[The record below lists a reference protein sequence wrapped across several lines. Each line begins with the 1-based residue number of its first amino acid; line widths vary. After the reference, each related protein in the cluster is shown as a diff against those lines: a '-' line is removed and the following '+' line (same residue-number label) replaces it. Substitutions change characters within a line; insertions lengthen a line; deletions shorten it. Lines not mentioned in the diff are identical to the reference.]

1 MATFAE
7 LIERT
12 DILVQDPSL
21 TDMLGDFINQGVA
34 EIAGGMQ
41 SVLGSWLTPPLPLL
55 FTIDT
60 VVTSTSAAYV
70 DMPEEFHRGLQ
81 MVVDSS
87 GREISIEHSFIEF
100 TETYPLLNKTG
111 NISAAVEH
119 GNKLYYQGIPVNSET
134 LTLHFYRKPVNMVL
148 DADTPDGIPEHL
160 QILLLTNYAA
170 WKAYEFIEIDLLENS
185 SSIPKFMGA
194 FLTAL
199 KTLELSIPD
208 YTRSL
213 FLK

>member
-7 LIERT
+7 LIDRT
-12 DILVQDPSL
+12 NILVQDPSL
-21 TDMLGDFINQGVA
+21 TDMLGDFINQGVD

-55 FTIDT
+55 FTIGT
-60 VVTSTSAAYV
+60 VATSTSAAYV

-111 NISAAVEH
+111 NISSAVEH
-119 GNKLYYQGIPVNSET
+119 GNKLYYQGIPVNSEI
-134 LTLHFYRKPVNMVL
+134 LTLHFYRKPVIMVL
-148 DADTPDGIPEHL
+148 DADIPDGIPSHL
-160 QILLLTNYAA
+160 QIPLLTNYAA
-170 WKAYEFIEIDLLENS
+170 WKAYEFIEIDALEES
-185 SSIPKFMGA
+185 TSLQKFMGA
-194 FLTAL
+194 FLIAL

-208 YTRSL
+208 YTRGL
-213 FLK
+213 FLR

>member
-60 VVTSTSAAYV
+60 VATSTSAAYV

-81 MVVDSS
+81 MVVASS

>member
-7 LIERT
+7 LIDRT

-21 TDMLGDFINQGVA
+21 TDMLGDFINQGVD

-60 VVTSTSAAYV
+60 VATSTSAAYV

-119 GNKLYYQGIPVNSET
+119 GNKLYYQGIPVNSEI
-134 LTLHFYRKPVNMVL
+134 LTLHFYRKPVIMV
-148 DADTPDGIPEHL
+148 ADGDMPDGLPSHL
-160 QILLLTNYAA
+160 QIPLLTNYAA
-170 WKAYEFIEIDLLENS
+170 WKAYEFIEDGLEESSPNTQRIMGLFFNS
-185 SSIPKFMGA
+185 
-194 FLTAL
+194 L
-199 KTLELSIPD
+199 KTLELSLPD
-208 YTRSL
+208 YTRGL
-213 FLK
+213 LLR

>member
-1 MATFAE
+1 
-7 LIERT
+7 
-12 DILVQDPSL
+12 
-21 TDMLGDFINQGVA
+21 
-34 EIAGGMQ
+34 
-41 SVLGSWLTPPLPLL
+41 
-55 FTIDT
+55 
-60 VVTSTSAAYV
+60 
-70 DMPEEFHRGLQ
+70 
-81 MVVDSS
+81 
-87 GREISIEHSFIEF
+87 
-100 TETYPLLNKTG
+100 
-111 NISAAVEH
+111 
-119 GNKLYYQGIPVNSET
+119 
-134 LTLHFYRKPVNMVL
+134 MVL

>member
-7 LIERT
+7 LIDRT
-12 DILVQDPSL
+12 NILVQDPSL
-21 TDMLGDFINQGVA
+21 TDMLGDFINQGVD

-134 LTLHFYRKPVNMVL
+134 LTLHFYRKPVIMV
-148 DADTPDGIPEHL
+148 ADGDMPDGLPSHL
-160 QILLLTNYAA
+160 QIPLLTNYAA
-170 WKAYEFIEIDLLENS
+170 WKAYEFIEIDALEES
-185 SSIPKFMGA
+185 TSLQKFMGA
-194 FLTAL
+194 FLIAL

-208 YTRSL
+208 YTRGL
-213 FLK
+213 FLR

>member
-7 LIERT
+7 LIDRT

-21 TDMLGDFINQGVA
+21 TDMLGDFINQGVD

-55 FTIDT
+55 FTIGT
-60 VVTSTSAAYV
+60 VATSTSAAYV

-111 NISAAVEH
+111 NISSAVEH
-119 GNKLYYQGIPVNSET
+119 GNKLYYQGIPVNSEI
-134 LTLHFYRKPVNMVL
+134 LTLHFYRKPVIMVL
-148 DADTPDGIPEHL
+148 DADIPDGIPSHL
-160 QILLLTNYAA
+160 QIPLLTNYAA
-170 WKAYEFIEIDLLENS
+170 WKAYEFIEIDALEES
-185 SSIPKFMGA
+185 TSLQKFMGA
-194 FLTAL
+194 FLIAL

-208 YTRSL
+208 YTRGL
-213 FLK
+213 FLR

>member
-21 TDMLGDFINQGVA
+21 TDMLGDFINQGVD

-60 VVTSTSAAYV
+60 VATSTSAAYV

-148 DADTPDGIPEHL
+148 DADTPDGISEHL

-208 YTRSL
+208 YTRNL

>member
-21 TDMLGDFINQGVA
+21 TDMLGDFINQGVD

-60 VVTSTSAAYV
+60 VATSTSAAYV

-81 MVVDSS
+81 MVVASS

>member
-7 LIERT
+7 LIDRT

-21 TDMLGDFINQGVA
+21 TDMLGDFINQGVD

-55 FTIDT
+55 FIIDT
-60 VVTSTSAAYV
+60 VTTSTSAAYV
-70 DMPEEFHRGLQ
+70 EMPEEFHRGLQ

-111 NISAAVEH
+111 NISVAVEH
-119 GNKLYYQGIPVNSET
+119 GNKLYYQGIPVNSEI
-134 LTLHFYRKPVNMVL
+134 LTLHFYRKPVIMVL
-148 DADTPDGIPEHL
+148 DADMPDGLPSHL
-160 QILLLTNYAA
+160 QIPLLTNYAA
-170 WKAYEFIEIDLLENS
+170 WKAYEFIEIDALEES
-185 SSIPKFMGA
+185 TSLQKFMGA
-194 FLTAL
+194 FLIAL

-208 YTRSL
+208 YTRGL
-213 FLK
+213 FLR